1 MNKNKKVSRCFG
13 RRITAY
19 GPSAVEEGFNPYP
32 MSFRYV
38 RALLVGLGIAT
49 ATPAFAQ
56 APAHTVFLLGNTAQ
70 ADLPPSRLQ
79 QLRHT
84 LEQQTGP
91 FTVVHL
97 GDIVGNTGLV
107 AKDDTALVQA
117 ARTRAEAFIALV
129 KGLPLGKI
137 YFLPGDKDWA
147 NSGPNGLKAVRRL
160 EKYIEKQLPGQ
171 NAFIPTNGCPGPE
184 VVDVAPL
191 LRLVAINTP
200 WFTHPFDRP
209 EAPDTD
215 CKTLTKEEFREQ
227 LQDII
232 DDTKGKNVLLLGHH
246 PVVTNGVYGGHEPLS
261 RHLSPPVLGTVYAAY
276 RQNVGTPRDLAS
288 PGYQALRKELLNT
301 LQSNPGVIYAAA
313 HDYSLQITPFQSN
326 YHVVSGSFAESQH
339 VGAKGG
345 ALYSK
350 SEEGYTTLEYFID
363 GTVKTH
369 IYTFSGNDHP
379 AKNAYAATLFRSAC
393 AADQQALVN
402 PFIAECPG
410 VKSVAESS
418 VDAPFQATSTVV
430 AGPEYRANASK
441 RFFIG
446 NVYRTSWLQPVAV
459 PTLDLTRENGGLR
472 PYGKGGGRQTTSL
485 KLIAADSAEYVF
497 RSVDKDVTKILPP
510 ELRNSIA
517 ADVLRDITAT
527 ANPYSNLPISYMLD
541 QTDIL
546 HARPRLF
553 RLPDNQQL
561 GPYRAQYANLLG
573 TLEDS
578 PKDPKPNLPGFGG
591 SDEVTRS
598 FGLFRKL
605 YKDHDNR
612 VDAPALARARA
623 FDMLVADFGKH
634 EDNWKWAG
642 YKQQGGGTLYRPIP
656 RDRDQSFTLWN
667 GFLTSLANRE
677 WAVPSIEG
685 FNTEFQDMKS
695 LNWPARHLDRFLL
708 QSLSREQWQEAGK
721 YLQGKITPTVIDEAT
736 AKLPT
741 EIQGL
746 SGNDI
751 NRKLKSRIKELPLA
765 LDKYYRL
772 LAKRVDVVGS
782 NKGEVF
788 QVNRLPDGQVRV
800 QMFDRDGDTEKPQ
813 GAALFDRTFKPRETD
828 EVCVYGLGGKDIF
841 TVNGDGGKH
850 SVLVRVIGGDGRDHI
865 IDDSRAAGLRTLTKV
880 YDVPDTDMQLGKEA
894 DNRTSARP
902 GVNAYDREQFEYNS
916 YRPSIG
922 LGYNRN
928 DGITASTGV
937 TFMRQG
943 FRKPSFKNQY
953 SFLGEISTG
962 GQRQLT
968 ASTRHRY
975 AIGKV
980 DAGAA
985 VSYGNYFPFYNFFG
999 LGNNTAL
1006 NQDQYD
1012 TRFYRAR
1019 YRGVTLN
1026 AFLERVF
1033 LQRSIIRVGP
1043 TFEYYV
1049 TNFANDSYL
1058 GVLNQTPGTDL
1069 TRPNS
1074 STQRLLGL
1082 NAVFDLDLRDRQAFA
1097 RRGVRLRAQHDTY
1110 RQLSGSESTFGLT
1123 QGFAEYYGTA
1133 KIGLPVTLVLKGGGA
1148 KNYGPDAD
1156 IPFYKF
1162 TSLGL
1167 REGLRGYYRNRFS
1180 GDASLYYNTELRL
1193 ALGQVKNGFLPFYY
1207 GVFGFYDQGRVYYQ
1221 GSSPGGWHAGYGG
1234 GFYIAPVVETLA
1246 FAISYQQSEENTLI
1260 QFGLGFRID
1269 K

>member
-1 MNKNKKVSRCFG
+1 MRLSLLSALVAFG
-13 RRITAY
+13 L
-19 GPSAVEEGFNPYP
+19 SAGTL
-32 MSFRYV
+32 S
-38 RALLVGLGIAT
+38 
-49 ATPAFAQ
+49 AQ
-56 APAHTVFLLGNTAQ
+56 TTQPAHTVFLLGNTAQ
-70 ADLPPSRLQ
+70 ADLPPARLKL
-79 QLRHT
+79 LRQT
-84 LEQQTGP
+84 LEQQKGP

-107 AKDDTALVQA
+107 AKGDTALAQA
-117 ARTRAEAFIALV
+117 ERDRADALIALV
-129 KGLPLGKI
+129 KGLPQGKI

-147 NSGPNGLKAVRRL
+147 NSGRDGLKAVRRL

-191 LRLVAINTP
+191 VRLVAINTP
-200 WFTHPFDRP
+200 WFTHPFDKP

-227 LQDII
+227 MQDLI
-232 DDTKGKNVLLLGHH
+232 DDTKGKNLLLVGHQ

-261 RHLSPPVLGTVYAAY
+261 RHLSPPVFGTIYAAY

-288 PGYQALRKELLNT
+288 PGYQDLRKELLNT
-301 LQSNPGVIYAAA
+301 LGSNPGVIYAAA
-313 HDYSLQITPFQSN
+313 HDFSLQITPFQGN
-326 YHVVSGSFAESQH
+326 YHIVSGSFVEDQH
-339 VGAKGG
+339 VGAKGQ

-350 SEEGYTTLEYFID
+350 SEEGYTTLEYFAD

-369 IYTFSGNDHP
+369 IYTFADDTQA
-379 AKNAYAATLFRSAC
+379 AKDAYSATLFSSAC
-393 AADQQALVN
+393 ANASGSKAPQN
-402 PFIAECPG
+402 PFITECPG
-410 VKSVAESS
+410 AAKTVAESKPD
-418 VDAPFQATSTVV
+418 VPFQATTTVV
-430 AGPEYRANASK
+430 PGPEYKPTGSRN
-441 RFFIG
+441 FFIG
-446 NVYRTSWLQPVAV
+446 KIYRSSWLKPVTV
-459 PTLDLTRENGGLR
+459 PTLDLGREKGGLR
-472 PYGKGGGRQTTSL
+472 PTGKGGGRQTTSL

-510 ELRNSIA
+510 ELRNSFA

-561 GPYRAQYANLLG
+561 GPYREQYAGLLG

-642 YKQQGGGTLYRPIP
+642 YKQKDGGTLYRPIP
-656 RDRDQSFTLWN
+656 RDRDQSFTQWN
-667 GFLTSLANRE
+667 GLLTYLANRE

-685 FNTEFQDMKS
+685 FNTKFEDMKS

-708 QSLSREQWQEAGK
+708 QNLSREQWQEAAK
-721 YLQGKITPTVIDEAT
+721 YLQAKITPAVIDEAT
-736 AKLPT
+736 AKFPA
-741 EIQGL
+741 EIQDL
-746 SGNDI
+746 SGKDI
-751 NRKLKSRIKELPLA
+751 NRKLKARIQELPKA
-765 LDKYYRL
+765 IDEYYLL

-800 QMFDRDGDTEKPQ
+800 QMFDRAGDTENPK
-813 GAALFDRTFKPRETD
+813 GAALFDRTFKPKETD
-828 EVCVYGLGGKDIF
+828 EVCLYGLDGKDIF
-841 TVNGDGGKH
+841 TVTGDGGSH
-850 SVLVRVIGGDGRDHI
+850 SILVRVIGGEGKDKIADN
-865 IDDSRAAGLRTLTKV
+865 SSASGLRTLTKV
-880 YDVPDTDMQLGKEA
+880 YDVPDTDLQLGKES
-894 DNRTSARP
+894 DNHTSTRP
-902 GVNAYDREQFEYNS
+902 GINAYDREQFEFNS
-916 YRPSIG
+916 YRPTIG

-928 DGITASTGV
+928 DGFTASAGV
-937 TFMRQG
+937 TFLTQG
-943 FRKPSFKNQY
+943 FRKPGFKNQY
-953 SFLGEISTG
+953 SILGEVSTG

-968 ASTRHRY
+968 LSTRHRY
-975 AIGKV
+975 AIGKIDV
-980 DAGAA
+980 GAA
-985 VSYGNYFPFYNFFG
+985 ASYGNYFPFYNFFG

-1006 NQDQYD
+1006 DQDRYD
-1012 TRFYRAR
+1012 DKFYRAR

-1026 AFLERVF
+1026 GFLERVF
-1033 LQRSIIRVGP
+1033 LQRSVLRVGP

-1049 TNFANDSYL
+1049 TDFANDSYL
-1058 GVLNQTPGTDL
+1058 GVLNQTPGASDI
-1069 TRPNS
+1069 RPNS
-1074 STQRLLGL
+1074 STQQLVGI
-1082 NAVFDLDLRDRQAFA
+1082 NGVFDLDLRDRQAFA

-1110 RQLSGSESTFGLT
+1110 RQLNGNESTFGLT

-1133 KIGLPVTLVLKGGGA
+1133 KIGIPVTLVLKGGGA

-1162 TSLGL
+1162 ASLGL

-1207 GVFGFYDQGRVYYQ
+1207 GVFGFYDQGRVYYE
-1221 GSSPGGWHAGYGG
+1221 GASPGGWHTGYGG

-1246 FAISYQQSEENTLI
+1246 FAISYQKSAESTLV

>member
-1 MNKNKKVSRCFG
+1 M
-13 RRITAY
+13 
-19 GPSAVEEGFNPYP
+19 PLP
-32 MSFRYV
+32 YV
-38 RALLVGLGIAT
+38 RRFFTGLLFGTIAT
-49 ATPAFAQ
+49 TAFAQ
-56 APAHTVFLLGNTAQ
+56 APAHTVFLLGNTAR
-70 ADLPPSRLQ
+70 ADLPTARLKL
-79 QLRHT
+79 LRQA
-84 LEQQTGP
+84 LEQQTGS

-97 GDIVGNTGLV
+97 GDIVSNAGLA
-107 AKDDTALVQA
+107 AKGDTALAQA
-117 ARTRAEAFIALV
+117 AQARADALIGLV
-129 KGLPLGKI
+129 KGLPQGKI

-147 NSGPNGLKAVRRL
+147 NSGPDGLKAVRRL

-171 NAFIPTNGCPGPE
+171 NAFLPTNGCPGPE

-191 LRLVAINTP
+191 VRLVAINTP

-232 DDTKGKNVLLLGHH
+232 DDTKGRNMLLLGHH

-261 RHLSPPVLGTVYAAY
+261 RHLSPPVLGTIYAAY
-276 RQNVGTPRDLAS
+276 RQNVGTPRDLAY
-288 PGYQALRKELLNT
+288 PGYQDLRKELLNT
-301 LQSNPGVIYAAA
+301 LQSNPGVVYAAA
-313 HDYSLQITPFQSN
+313 HDFSLQLTPFQGN

-339 VGAKGG
+339 VGARGES
-345 ALYSK
+345 LYSK
-350 SEEGYTTLEYFID
+350 SKVGYTTLEYFGD

-369 IYTFSGNDHP
+369 IYSFGGNEQP
-379 AKNAYAATLFRSAC
+379 AKDAYTAILFRSAC
-393 AADQQALVN
+393 ATSAEQKAPAN
-402 PFIAECPG
+402 PFITDCPAAAHTAAEAKP
-410 VKSVAESS
+410 
-418 VDAPFQATSTVV
+418 DARFQATTTVV
-430 AGPEYRANASK
+430 PGPEYKGTGSK

-446 NVYRTSWLQPVAV
+446 DIYRSSWLQPVAV
-459 PTLDLTRENGGLR
+459 PTLDLTSEKGGLR
-472 PYGKGGGRQTTSL
+472 PFGKGGGRQTTSL

-497 RSVDKDVTKILPP
+497 RSVDKDVTRILPP
-510 ELRNSIA
+510 ELRNSVA

-527 ANPYSNLPISYMLD
+527 AHPYSALVTGSLLD

-561 GPYRAQYANLLG
+561 GPYREQYAGLLG

-578 PKDPKPNLPGFGG
+578 PQDPKPDLPGFGG

-605 YKDHDNR
+605 FRDHDNR
-612 VDAPALARARA
+612 VDAPGLARARA

-642 YKQQGGGTLYRPIP
+642 YKQPGGGTLYRPIP

-667 GFLTSLANRE
+667 GLLTYLANRE
-677 WAVPSIEG
+677 WAVPSIEDFG
-685 FNTEFQDMKS
+685 EDFDDLKS

-708 QSLSREQWQEAGK
+708 QGLRREQWQEAGR
-721 YLQGKITPTVIDEAT
+721 YLQFKLTPAAIDEAT
-736 AKLPT
+736 SKLPA

-746 SGNDI
+746 SGKDL
-751 NRKLKSRIKELPLA
+751 NRKLKSRIKELPKA
-765 LDKYYRL
+765 LDKYYLL

-788 QVNRLPDGQVRV
+788 LVNRLPGGQVRV
-800 QMFDRDGDTEKPQ
+800 QMFDRAKEGNEPN
-813 GAALFDRTFKPRETD
+813 GPALFDRTFKPRETD
-828 EVCVYGLGGKDIF
+828 EVCLYGLDGRDIF
-841 TVNGDGGKH
+841 TITGDGGKH
-850 SVLVRVIGGDGRDHI
+850 SVLVRVIGGDGKDRI
-865 IDDSRAAGLRTLTKV
+865 ADDSRAAGLRTLTKV
-880 YDVPDTDMQLGKEA
+880 YDVPDTDLQLGKEA
-894 DNRTSARP
+894 DNHTSPRP

-922 LGYNRN
+922 LGYNGN
-928 DGITASTGV
+928 DGFTASAGV
-937 TFMRQG
+937 TFLRQG
-943 FRKPSFKNQY
+943 FRKPGFKNQY
-953 SFLGEISTG
+953 SFLCEMSTG

-975 AIGKV
+975 AIGKI
-980 DAGAA
+980 DAGGE
-985 VSYGNYFPFYNFFG
+985 VSYGNYFPYYNFFG
-999 LGNNTAL
+999 LGNNTEFD
-1006 NQDQYD
+1006 QDRYD
-1012 TRFYRAR
+1012 DKFYRAR
-1019 YRGVTLN
+1019 YRGVTVN
-1026 AFLERVF
+1026 AYLERVF
-1033 LQRSIIRVGP
+1033 FQRSVIRVGP

-1049 TNFANDSYL
+1049 TDFAANSFL
-1058 GVLNQTPGTDL
+1058 GQLNNSPLPPET
-1069 TRPNS
+1069 TRSTS

-1082 NAVFDLDLRDRQAFA
+1082 NAVFDLDLRDRRSFA

-1133 KIGLPVTLVLKGGGA
+1133 RVGIPVTLVLKGGGA
-1148 KNYGPDAD
+1148 KNYGNDAN

-1180 GDASLYYNTELRL
+1180 GDASLYFNSELRL

-1221 GSSPGGWHAGYGG
+1221 GASPDGWHAGYGG

-1246 FAISYQQSEENTLI
+1246 FAISYQLSEENSLI

>member
-1 MNKNKKVSRCFG
+1 MRQLFLSALAALG
-13 RRITAY
+13 LATGTA
-19 GPSAVEEGFNPYP
+19 SAQ
-32 MSFRYV
+32 
-38 RALLVGLGIAT
+38 T
-49 ATPAFAQ
+49 AP
-56 APAHTVFLLGNTAQ
+56 PAHTVFLLGNTAQ
-70 ADLPPSRLQ
+70 KDLPPARLQ
-79 QLRHT
+79 QLRRA

-107 AKDDTALVQA
+107 SKGDTALAQA
-117 ARTRAEAFIALV
+117 ERTRADALIALV
-129 KGLPLGKI
+129 KGLPQGKI

-147 NSGPNGLKAVRRL
+147 NSGPDGLKAVRRL

-171 NAFIPTNGCPGPE
+171 NAFVPTNGCPGPE

-191 LRLVAINTP
+191 VRLVALNTP

-227 LQDII
+227 LQDLI
-232 DDTKGKNVLLLGHH
+232 DGTKNKNVLLLGHH

-276 RQNVGTPRDLAS
+276 RQNVGSPRDLAY
-288 PGYQALRKELLNT
+288 PGYQDLRKELLNT
-301 LQSNPGVIYAAA
+301 LQSNPGVVYAAA
-313 HDYSLQITPFQSN
+313 HDYSLQVTPFQGN
-326 YHVVSGSFAESQH
+326 YHIVSGSVVESEH
-339 VGAKGG
+339 VGAKGQS
-345 ALYSK
+345 LYSK
-350 SEEGYTTLEYFID
+350 SEEGYTTLEYFAD
-363 GTVKTH
+363 GIVKTH
-369 IYTFSGNDHP
+369 VFTFGSNDQP
-379 AKNAYAATLFRSAC
+379 AKDAYTATLFRSAC
-393 AADQQALVN
+393 AGGAASQAPQN
-402 PFIAECPG
+402 PFITDCPG
-410 VKSVAESS
+410 TAKTVAEAKA
-418 VDAPFQATSTVV
+418 DAPFQASTTVV
-430 AGPEYRANASK
+430 PGPEYKPTAS
-441 RFFIG
+441 RNFFIG
-446 NVYRTSWLQPVAV
+446 KIYRSSWLQPVTV
-459 PTLDLTRENGGLR
+459 PTLDLGTEKGGLR
-472 PYGKGGGRQTTSL
+472 PTGKGGGRQTTSL
-485 KLIAADSAEYVF
+485 KLIAADSSEYVF
-497 RSVDKDVTKILPP
+497 RSVDKDVTRILPP
-510 ELRNSIA
+510 ELRNSVA

-527 ANPYSNLPISYMLD
+527 ANPYSNLPIGYMLD

-561 GPYRAQYANLLG
+561 GPYREQYAGLLG

-578 PKDPKPNLPGFGG
+578 PKDPKPNLPGFGN

-612 VDAPALARARA
+612 VDAPQLARARA

-642 YKQQGGGTLYRPIP
+642 YKQANGGVLYRPIP

-667 GFLTSLANRE
+667 GLLTYLANRE
-677 WAVPSIEG
+677 WAVPSIENFG
-685 FNTEFQDMKS
+685 EDFDDLKS
-695 LNWPARHLDRFLL
+695 LNWPARHLDRYLL
-708 QSLSREQWQEAGK
+708 QSLSREQWQEAAT
-721 YLQGKITPTVIDEAT
+721 YLQGKLTPAVIDQAT
-736 AKLPT
+736 AKFPA
-741 EIQGL
+741 EIQSL

-751 NRKLKSRIKELPLA
+751 NRKLKLRIQKLPKA
-765 LDKYYRL
+765 IDEYYLL

-788 QVNRLPDGQVRV
+788 QVNRQPDGQVRV
-800 QMFDRDGDTEKPQ
+800 QMFDRAGDTDNAQ
-813 GAALFDRTFKPRETD
+813 GAALFDRTFKPAETE
-828 EVCVYGLGGKDIF
+828 EVCLYGLGGKDVF
-841 TVNGDGGKH
+841 TVTGDGGRH
-850 SVLVRVIGGDGRDHI
+850 SILVRVIGGDGKDKI
-865 IDDSRAAGLRTLTKV
+865 ADDSRAAGLRTLTKV
-880 YDVPDTDMQLGKEA
+880 YDVPDTELKLGSES
-894 DNRTSARP
+894 DNRTSPRV
-902 GVNAYDREQFEYNS
+902 GVNAYDREQFEYNT

-928 DGITASTGV
+928 DGFTASAGV
-937 TFMRQG
+937 TFITQG
-943 FRKPSFKNQY
+943 FRKPGFKNQY
-953 SFLGEISTG
+953 SILGEVSTG

-968 ASTRHRY
+968 LSTRHRY
-975 AIGKV
+975 AIGKI
-980 DAGAA
+980 DAGATA
-985 VSYGNYFPFYNFFG
+985 SYGNYFPFYNFFG
-999 LGNNTAL
+999 LGNNTAFS
-1006 NQDQYD
+1006 QDLYD
-1012 TRFYRAR
+1012 NNFYRAR

-1026 AFLERVF
+1026 GFLERVF
-1033 LQRSIIRVGP
+1033 LQRSVLRVGP

-1049 TNFANDSYL
+1049 TDFAANSYL
-1058 GVLNQTPGTDL
+1058 GVLNQTPGSSDI
-1069 TRPNS
+1069 RPNS
-1074 STQRLLGL
+1074 STQRLLGV
-1082 NAVFDLDLRDRQAFA
+1082 NAVFDLDLRDRQSFA

-1110 RQLSGSESTFGLT
+1110 RQLSGNETTFGLT

-1133 KIGLPVTLVLKGGGA
+1133 IIGIPVTLVVKGGGA

-1162 TSLGL
+1162 ASLGL

-1207 GVFGFYDQGRVYYQ
+1207 GVFGFYDQGKVYYQ
-1221 GSSPGGWHAGYGG
+1221 GASPGGLHTGYGG
-1234 GFYIAPVVETLA
+1234 GVYIAPVVETLA
-1246 FAISYQQSEENTLI
+1246 FAISYQISEEVSLL

>member
-1 MNKNKKVSRCFG
+1 MRLQFLSALAALG
-13 RRITAY
+13 LTA
-19 GPSAVEEGFNPYP
+19 GTLSAQ
-32 MSFRYV
+32 
-38 RALLVGLGIAT
+38 T
-49 ATPAFAQ
+49 AP
-56 APAHTVFLLGNTAQ
+56 PAHTVFLLGNTAQ
-70 ADLPPSRLQ
+70 AELPAARLKL
-79 QLRHT
+79 LRAT

-107 AKDDTALVQA
+107 SKGDTALAQA
-117 ARTRAEAFIALV
+117 ERDRADQLIALV
-129 KGLPLGKI
+129 KGLPQGKI

-147 NSGPNGLKAVRRL
+147 NSGRDGLKAVRRL

-191 LRLVAINTP
+191 VRLVAINTP

-227 LQDII
+227 IQDLI
-232 DDTKGKNVLLLGHH
+232 DDTKNKNVLLLGHH

-261 RHLSPPVLGTVYAAY
+261 RHLSPPVFGTIYAAY

-288 PGYQALRKELLNT
+288 PGYQELRKELLNT

-313 HDYSLQITPFQSN
+313 HDYSLQITPFQGN
-326 YHVVSGSFAESQH
+326 YHIVSGSFAKDEH
-339 VGAKGG
+339 VGAKGPS
-345 ALYSK
+345 LYSK
-350 SEEGYTTLEYFID
+350 SEEGYTTLEYFAD

-369 IYTFSGNDHP
+369 VFTFGSGDQAAKDAYT
-379 AKNAYAATLFRSAC
+379 ATLFRSAC
-393 AADQQALVN
+393 AGTAESSAPQN
-402 PFIAECPG
+402 PFITTCPG
-410 VKSVAESS
+410 TSQTAAAKP
-418 VDAPFQATSTVV
+418 DAPFQATTAVV
-430 AGPEYRANASK
+430 PGPEYKPTASK
-441 RFFIG
+441 NFFIG
-446 NVYRTSWLQPVAV
+446 KIYRSSWLQPVTV
-459 PTLDLTRENGGLR
+459 KTLDLNTEKGGLR
-472 PYGKGGGRQTTSL
+472 PTGKGGGRQTTSL
-485 KLIAADSAEYVF
+485 KLIAADSSEYVF

-517 ADVLRDITAT
+517 SDILRDVTAT

-561 GPYRAQYANLLG
+561 GAYREEYAGLLG

-578 PKDPKPNLPGFGG
+578 PKDPKKNLPGFGN

-605 YKDHDNR
+605 YKDHDNK

-642 YKQQGGGTLYRPIP
+642 YKQKDGGTLYRPIP
-656 RDRDQSFTLWN
+656 RDRDQSFTQWN
-667 GFLTSLANRE
+667 GLLTYLANRE

-685 FNTEFQDMKS
+685 FNTEFEDMKS

-708 QSLSREQWQEAGK
+708 QSLTREDWQTAAK
-721 YLQGKITPTVIDEAT
+721 YLQAKITPTVIDGAT
-736 AKLPT
+736 AQLPA
-741 EIQGL
+741 EIQDK

-751 NRKLKSRIKELPLA
+751 NRKLKARIQELPKA
-765 LDKYYRL
+765 IDEYYLL
-772 LAKRVDVVGS
+772 LARRVDVVGS

-788 QVNRLPDGQVRV
+788 QVNRLADGQVRV
-800 QMFDRDGDTEKPQ
+800 QMFDRAGDTENPK
-813 GAALFDRTFKPRETD
+813 GAALFDRTFKPNETN
-828 EVCVYGLGGKDIF
+828 EVCLYGLDGKDIF
-841 TVNGDGGKH
+841 TVTGDGGSH
-850 SVLVRVIGGDGRDHI
+850 SILVRVIGGDGKDKI
-865 IDDSRAAGLRTLTKV
+865 TDNSSASGLRTLTKV
-880 YDVPDTDMQLGKEA
+880 YDLPDTELQLGKEA
-894 DNRTSARP
+894 DNHTSTRP
-902 GVNAYDREQFEYNS
+902 GVNAYDREQFEFNS
-916 YRPSIG
+916 YRPTIG

-928 DGITASTGV
+928 DGFTASAGI
-937 TFMRQG
+937 TFLTQG
-943 FRKPSFKNQY
+943 FRKPGFKNQY
-953 SFLGEISTG
+953 SILGEVSTG

-968 ASTRHRY
+968 FSTRHRY
-975 AIGKV
+975 AIGKI

-999 LGNNTAL
+999 LGNNTPL
-1006 NQDQYD
+1006 DQDKYD
-1012 TRFYRAR
+1012 VKFYRAR

-1026 AFLERVF
+1026 GFLERVF
-1033 LQRSIIRVGP
+1033 LQRSVLRVGP

-1049 TNFANDSYL
+1049 TDFANDSYL
-1058 GVLNQTPGTDL
+1058 GVLNQTPGAADI
-1069 TRPNS
+1069 RPNS
-1074 STQRLLGL
+1074 STQRLIGL
-1082 NAVFDLDLRDRQAFA
+1082 NGVFDLDLRDRQAFA

-1110 RQLSGSESTFGLT
+1110 RQLNGNESTFGLT

-1133 KIGLPVTLVLKGGGA
+1133 KIGIPVTLVLKGGGA

-1162 TSLGL
+1162 ASLGL

-1193 ALGQVKNGFLPFYY
+1193 ALGRVNNGFLPFYY
-1207 GVFGFYDQGRVYYQ
+1207 GVFGFYDQGRVYYE
-1221 GSSPGGWHAGYGG
+1221 GASPGGWHSGYGG

-1246 FAISYQQSEENTLI
+1246 FAVSYQKSAESTLI

>member
-1 MNKNKKVSRCFG
+1 M
-13 RRITAY
+13 
-19 GPSAVEEGFNPYP
+19 P
-32 MSFRYV
+32 FRYV
-38 RALLVGLGIAT
+38 RALLTGLGLAAT
-49 ATPAFAQ
+49 APVFAQ

-70 ADLPPSRLQ
+70 ADLPAARLKL
-79 QLRHT
+79 LRQT
-84 LEQQTGP
+84 LERQTGP

-97 GDIVGNTGLV
+97 GDIVGNAGLA
-107 AKDDTALVQA
+107 AKGDTALAQA
-117 ARTRAEAFIALV
+117 QRERADALIALV
-129 KGLPLGKI
+129 KGLPQGKI

-147 NSGPNGLKAVRRL
+147 NSGRDGLKAVRRL

-191 LRLVAINTP
+191 VRLVAINTP
-200 WFTHPFDRP
+200 WFTHPFDKP

-227 LQDII
+227 MQDLI
-232 DDTKGKNVLLLGHH
+232 DDTKGKNLLLVGHQ

-261 RHLSPPVLGTVYAAY
+261 RHLSPPVFGTIYAAY

-288 PGYQALRKELLNT
+288 PGYQDLRKELLNT
-301 LQSNPGVIYAAA
+301 LGSNPGVIYAAA
-313 HDYSLQITPFQSN
+313 HDFSLQVTPFQGN
-326 YHVVSGSFAESQH
+326 YHLVSGSFVEDQH
-339 VGAKGG
+339 VGAKGA

-350 SEEGYTTLEYFID
+350 SEEGYTTLEYFAD

-369 IYTFSGNDHP
+369 VFTFADDNQA
-379 AKNAYAATLFRSAC
+379 AKDAYSATLFRSAC
-393 AADQQALVN
+393 ADAAGSKAPQN
-402 PFIAECPG
+402 PFITECPG
-410 VKSVAESS
+410 AAKTVAESKPD
-418 VDAPFQATSTVV
+418 VPFQATTTVV
-430 AGPEYRANASK
+430 PGPEYKPTGSRD
-441 RFFIG
+441 FFIG
-446 NVYRTSWLQPVAV
+446 KIYRSSWLKPVTV
-459 PTLDLTRENGGLR
+459 PTLDLSQVKGGLR
-472 PYGKGGGRQTTSL
+472 PTGKGGGRQTTSL

-510 ELRNSIA
+510 ELRNSFA
-517 ADVLRDITAT
+517 ADILRDITAT

-546 HARPRLF
+546 HARPVLY

-561 GPYRAQYANLLG
+561 GPYREQYAGLLG

-642 YKQQGGGTLYRPIP
+642 YKQANGGTLYRPIP

-667 GFLTSLANRE
+667 GFLTYLANRE

-685 FNTEFQDMKS
+685 FNTGFQDMKS

-708 QSLSREQWQEAGK
+708 QNLSREQWQEAAK
-721 YLQGKITPTVIDEAT
+721 YLQAKLTPAVIDEAT
-736 AKLPT
+736 AKFPA
-741 EIQGL
+741 EIQDL
-746 SGNDI
+746 SGKDI
-751 NRKLKSRIKELPLA
+751 NRKLKARIQELPKA
-765 LDKYYRL
+765 IDEYYLL

-800 QMFDRDGDTEKPQ
+800 QMFDRAGDTENPK
-813 GAALFDRTFKPRETD
+813 GAALFDRTFKPGETN
-828 EVCVYGLGGKDIF
+828 EVCLYGLDGKDIF
-841 TVNGDGGKH
+841 TVTGEVGSH
-850 SVLVRVIGGDGRDHI
+850 SILVRVIGGEGKDKITDN
-865 IDDSRAAGLRTLTKV
+865 SSAAGLRTLTKV
-880 YDVPDTDMQLGKEA
+880 YDVPDTDLQLGKEA
-894 DNRTSARP
+894 DNHTSTRP
-902 GVNAYDREQFEYNS
+902 GVNAYDREQFEFNN
-916 YRPSIG
+916 YRPTIG

-928 DGITASTGV
+928 DGITASAGV
-937 TFMRQG
+937 TFLTQG
-943 FRKPSFKNQY
+943 FRKPGFKNQY
-953 SFLGEISTG
+953 SILGEVSTG

-968 ASTRHRY
+968 LSTRHRY
-975 AIGKV
+975 AIGKIDV
-980 DAGAA
+980 GAA
-985 VSYGNYFPFYNFFG
+985 ASYGNYFPFYNFFG
-999 LGNNTAL
+999 IGNNTPL
-1006 NQDQYD
+1006 DQDKYD
-1012 TRFYRAR
+1012 AKFYRAR

-1026 AFLERVF
+1026 GFLERVF
-1033 LQRSIIRVGP
+1033 LQRSVLRVGP

-1049 TNFANDSYL
+1049 TDFANDSYI
-1058 GVLNQTPGTDL
+1058 GTYEF
-1069 TRPNS
+1069 RPDGPVVDPPINA
-1074 STQRLLGL
+1074 STQRLIGL
-1082 NAVFDLDLRDRQAFA
+1082 NGVFDLDLRDRQAFA
-1097 RRGVRLRAQHDTY
+1097 RRGVRIRAQHDSY
-1110 RQLSGSESTFGLT
+1110 RQLSGNEKTFGLT

-1133 KIGLPVTLVLKGGGA
+1133 KIGIPVTLVLKGGGA
-1148 KNYGPDAD
+1148 KNYGSDAD
-1156 IPFYKF
+1156 IPFYKLA
-1162 TSLGL
+1162 SLGL

-1207 GVFGFYDQGRVYYQ
+1207 GIFGFYDQGRVYYQ

-1234 GFYIAPVVETLA
+1234 GFYIAPIVETLA
-1246 FAISYQQSEENTLI
+1246 FAISYQKSEESTLV